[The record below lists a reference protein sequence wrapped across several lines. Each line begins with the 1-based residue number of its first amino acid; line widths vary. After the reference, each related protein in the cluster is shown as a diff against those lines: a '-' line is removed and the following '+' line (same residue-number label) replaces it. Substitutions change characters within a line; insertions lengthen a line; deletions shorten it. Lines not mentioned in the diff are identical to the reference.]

1 MMEKTK
7 KDFWGYIG
15 RFSLIHVLT
24 YVVIGLIFMN
34 IMGYKEQFSS
44 SVVYSNFR
52 SLDSPIVRAAALIQ
66 ILRGAFLALVLFPF
80 YEVIIY
86 SKRGWLKLFG
96 VLWGLTLIGAVAA
109 TPGSIEGLIY
119 TKTPLIEHLLGLP
132 EVTVQMLVFSW
143 LFFTW
148 ERRVKANRSKEDIHK
163 SL

>member
-1 MMEKTK
+1 MLK
-7 KDFWGYIG
+7 KINKDLWGYLG
-15 RFSLIHVLT
+15 RFSLVHVFT
-24 YVVIGLIFMN
+24 YIVVGLIFMN
-34 IMGYKEQFSS
+34 IMRYGEHFNSS
-44 SVVYSNFR
+44 DVYSNFR

-66 ILRGAFLALVLFPF
+66 ILRGGFLALVLFPF
-80 YEVIIY
+80 YKVIID

-119 TKTPLIEHLLGLP
+119 TKTPLTEHLLGLP

-148 ERRVKANRSKEDIHK
+148 ERLVKTNQSKEDIHK

>member
-1 MMEKTK
+1 
-7 KDFWGYIG
+7 
-15 RFSLIHVLT
+15 
-24 YVVIGLIFMN
+24 MN
-34 IMGYKEQFSS
+34 IMRYREHFNSS
-44 SVVYSNFR
+44 AVYSNFR

-80 YEVIIY
+80 YKVIID

>member
-1 MMEKTK
+1 
-7 KDFWGYIG
+7 
-15 RFSLIHVLT
+15 
-24 YVVIGLIFMN
+24 MN
-34 IMGYKEQFSS
+34 IMGYREHFNS

-52 SLDSPIVRAAALIQ
+52 SLDSPIVRVAALIQ

-80 YEVIIY
+80 YKVIVD

-119 TKTPLIEHLLGLP
+119 TKTPLIEHLIGLP

-143 LFFTW
+143 LFYKW
-148 ERRVKANRSKEDIHK
+148 ERRVKNKPK
-163 SL
+163 